1 VKKVQN
7 HKGCRQIVVPRAL
20 RQDVL
25 KLCHDNFTGAHLGEK
40 KPGRF
45 FWPNAYKDTL
55 IHVNCQVCEKLKN
68 PKLNRAE
75 LQPITDFDKPF
86 DVVAM
91 DVLELSYSS
100 NGYKY
105 VIVFSDYLTRSVEAF
120 PMKDQKAETIAR
132 IFINEI
138 YTRHG
143 APKRLLSDQGKN
155 FLSNIVKEICKYFD
169 IGNHLI
175 HDQT

>member
-1 VKKVQN
+1 MQ
-7 HKGCRQIVVPRAL
+7 H
-20 RQDVL
+20 
-25 KLCHDNFTGAHLGEK
+25 
-40 KPGRF
+40 
-45 FWPNAYKDTL
+45 KDTL
-55 IHVNCQVCEKLKN
+55 IHVKNCQVCEKLKN

-86 DVVAM
+86 DMVAM

-132 IFINEI
+132 
-138 YTRHG
+138 TRS
-143 APKRLLSDQGKN
+143 AEK
-155 FLSNIVKEICKYFD
+155 VA
-169 IGNHLI
+169 
-175 HDQT
+175 